1 MKKLFRVIPCVLLL
15 AMLLSFS
22 AGAVHDTMTW
32 DSLNDASTFEEPYVD
47 YESVFDKTQD
57 LYLFSEYE
65 ADLLSLQEQYPD
77 LMRLEVAGYS
87 ELGRPIYVVVMG
99 KDTAPNRMLVM
110 ATTHAR
116 EYTGTQLSVLQIE
129 FYLKNYYNT
138 INGER
143 VCDLMERCQFY
154 FMPLHN
160 PDGAMLTMIGLDSLD
175 SPEVTADDATKAEI
189 EAFLL
194 TQLEPMHEFCENN
207 NLYHDTDDVP
217 FSANPDPERDD
228 AFQYWKTNIR
238 GVDLHNNMY
247 TDWMMT
253 QWKRSTWFNQNLE
266 KNFTAPSWQD
276 FTGLDED
283 DGIEAAAE
291 NRVLRDYV
299 NKVKPNLLISYHTAS
314 NIIQWNFGYDKLPS
328 GRDLRT
334 TGFKISSKAGE
345 LLNFD
350 MDKTQ
355 YLLIGHAGWFMKNS
369 TEYMDKAGY
378 GVIIELANR
387 RYLDGVPG
395 YGIGYMDA
403 PPIKTI
409 QVTDDVTTS
418 SGTARPSLWTT
429 GKFFPLSLSQYIMD
443 NQMVTAVGPLSGDLP
458 EGTEIASILGTA
470 AAAPADADAEVKD
483 FGIFAAP
490 RKDKTTVIPGDI
502 LTVGKTPALYDAT
515 FTEQLESVEI
525 DGMTPVSFI
534 YENAAGKEIRGIF
547 TAAPFLPISTVAG
560 FDVQYD
566 AAKSALLRNTAGG
579 AIALPAYQETMTA
592 ADFTAKEGYTVALY
606 TDSSFASAA
615 DSVALAEGQN
625 TVYVAVTDSA
635 SGETAQYTVEL
646 VNPEAPVNV
655 MMIALIAV
663 AVLAVAGI
671 AVVFLK
677 KSKKKAA

>member
-1 MKKLFRVIPCVLLL
+1 MKKFFRVIPCVLLL
-15 AMLLSFS
+15 AMLLSTS
-22 AGAVHDTMTW
+22 AGAVHDMMTW
-32 DSLNDASTFEEPYVD
+32 GTLDDASTFEEPYVD

-65 ADLLSLQEQYPD
+65 ADLKALQEQYPD
-77 LMRLEVAGYS
+77 LMRLEIAGYS

-99 KDTAPNRMLVM
+99 KDTAANRMLVM

-175 SPEVTADDATKAEI
+175 SPEVTASAEDKAEI

-194 TQLEPMHEFCENN
+194 TQLEPMHTFCENN

-217 FSANPDPERDD
+217 FSSNPDPERDD

-247 TDWMMT
+247 TPWMMT
-253 QWKRSTWFNQNLE
+253 QWKRSTWFNKNVE

-314 NIIQWNFGYDKLPS
+314 NIIQWNFGYDNITG
-328 GRDLRT
+328 GRDLRST
-334 TGFKISSKAGE
+334 AYKISTKAGE

-355 YLLIGHAGWFMKNS
+355 YLLMGHAGWFMKNS
-369 TEYMDKAGY
+369 TEYLDKAGY
-378 GVIIELANR
+378 GAIIELADR
-387 RYLDGVPG
+387 RYLDGVAG
-395 YGIGYMDA
+395 YGAGYLDA
-403 PPIKTI
+403 PPIKTV
-409 QVTDDVTTS
+409 QVTDDVVTTT
-418 SGTARPSLWTT
+418 GAKHYSLWTT

-443 NQMVTAVGPLSGDLP
+443 NQMVIAAGPLSGDLP
-458 EGTEIASILGTA
+458 EGTEITSILGPA

-515 FTEQLESVEI
+515 FSEQLESVEI
-525 DGMTPVSFI
+525 DGMTPVCFI
-534 YENAAGKEIRGIF
+534 YENAAGKEIRGTF

-560 FDVQYD
+560 FEVQYD
-566 AAKSALLRNTAGG
+566 TTKSALLRNAAGG
-579 AIALPAYQETMTA
+579 AIALPTYQETMTA
-592 ADFTAKEGYTVALY
+592 ADFVAKEGYTVVLSA
-606 TDSSFASAA
+606 DSSFASTA

-625 TVYVAVTDSA
+625 TIYVAATDSA
-635 SGETAQYTVEL
+635 SGETAHYTVEV

-655 MMIALIAV
+655 VMIALIAV
-663 AVLAVAGI
+663 AVLAVAG
-671 AVVFLK
+671 VVVVVLK
-677 KSKKKAA
+677 KKKAA